1 MPRVGLFFSVS
12 QRRFNAVLVMS
23 VVVSY
28 CVVGVSLV
36 SFSVVLV
43 PVGVH
48 LVLCNVLLVLF
59 VVATNSHNHIA
70 TEPHIY
76 IAT

>member
-43 PVGVH
+43 LVGVR

>member
-1 MPRVGLFFSVS
+1 MPRVGLFFSLS

-43 PVGVH
+43 PVGVR
-48 LVLCNVLLVLF
+48 LVLCIVLLVLF
-59 VVATNSHNHIA
+59 VAAKNSHNHIA
-70 TEPHIY
+70 TR
-76 IAT
+76 AT

>member
-1 MPRVGLFFSVS
+1 MPRVGLFLSVS

-43 PVGVH
+43 PVGVR

-59 VVATNSHNHIA
+59 VAATNSHYHIA
-70 TEPHIY
+70 TR
-76 IAT
+76 AT